1 MDCDNPRDLK
11 YQQTDYINYLDM
23 AFVYLMYFI
32 TVQVASLLTEP
43 KVNISNFYLFAS
55 FNTWYCVTKTIKR
68 SQ

>member
-11 YQQTDYINYLDM
+11 YQQTDYRNYLDM

-43 KVNISNFYLFAS
+43 KVNLSNF
-55 FNTWYCVTKTIKR
+55 
-68 SQ
+68 